1 MLRIFPN
8 ICLPSSWFIA
18 CFEWLAYRNESTNVK
33 RKKKENEYSLRHDEG
48 VPFRKFVQIG
58 SPNSRKQS
66 LSSFFFFFSSR
77 KVIEYRC
84 SIKKLLFFFFFWY
97 SLLHVHVT
105 RKRLTSFHRGWRSSI
120 KLYLLYELA
129 QLSPF
134 SQLIN
139 FTKGRKLQ
147 SSPFPSLFFFEP
159 PLIPSQLQREVYPP
173 PRILIKILFYARLN
187 VNDALKRA
195 EIQAGIISYEDRRI
209 ISAFRS

>member
-66 LSSFFFFFSSR
+66 LSSFLFLFFHR
-77 KVIEYRC
+77 G
-84 SIKKLLFFFFFWY
+84 KLSNIAVRLKNYSFFFFFWY

-139 FTKGRKLQ
+139 SHQFYKREKAP
-147 SSPFPSLFFFEP
+147 SPFPSLFFFEP
-159 PLIPSQLQREVYPP
+159 PFATSTRSLSSASYLNKDPILCTFKRQRRVKTCRNPSWYYL
-173 PRILIKILFYARLN
+173 LW
-187 VNDALKRA
+187 
-195 EIQAGIISYEDRRI
+195 G
-209 ISAFRS
+209 

>member
-84 SIKKLLFFFFFWY
+84 SIKKLLFFFFLIFIITR
-97 SLLHVHVT
+97 SRNTKTIDLVPSRVT
-105 RKRLTSFHRGWRSSI
+105 LPPPLN

-139 FTKGRKLQ
+139 SHQFYKREKAP
-147 SSPFPSLFFFEP
+147 SPFPSLFFFEP
-159 PLIPSQLQREVYPP
+159 PFATSTRSLSSASYLNKDPILCTFKRQRRVKTCRNPSWYYL
-173 PRILIKILFYARLN
+173 LW
-187 VNDALKRA
+187 
-195 EIQAGIISYEDRRI
+195 G
-209 ISAFRS
+209 